1 MTREE
6 FTERVGLNVSDGI
19 FEVWNGV
26 YMSSDKDKDEFCKPF
41 ATKKGHLDL
50 SRSMVIEIAELK
62 KKIRVQKESYDRQ
75 VELGHIKDGDK
86 ICQDKD
92 TGAFGTK
99 DGLAAFFKFYDD
111 SRAAIPKE
119 CDPQEVYFYEYNNHE
134 CMIAWDGDK
143 EAYDLIVGYW
153 GEEVAKTIERL

>member
-6 FTERVGLNVSDGI
+6 FIERVGLNVSDGI

-62 KKIRVQKESYDRQ
+62 KKIRMQKRAMIGRSNSQRPIRISITRKRPSTMSFTRNMRKSAKSDTLSKESSNR
-75 VELGHIKDGDK
+75 
-86 ICQDKD
+86 
-92 TGAFGTK
+92 
-99 DGLAAFFKFYDD
+99 
-111 SRAAIPKE
+111 
-119 CDPQEVYFYEYNNHE
+119 
-134 CMIAWDGDK
+134 
-143 EAYDLIVGYW
+143 
-153 GEEVAKTIERL
+153 

>member
-41 ATKKGHLDL
+41 DL

-75 VELGHIKDGDK
+75 VELATSY
-86 ICQDKD
+86 QDKYYAEKAKHD
-92 TGAFGTK
+92 E
-99 DGLAAFFKFYDD
+99 FYKKY
-111 SRAAIPKE
+111 A
-119 CDPQEVYFYEYNNHE
+119 
-134 CMIAWDGDK
+134 
-143 EAYDLIVGYW
+143 
-153 GEEVAKTIERL
+153 EE

>member
-6 FTERVGLNVSDGI
+6 FIERVSLNVSDGI

-62 KKIRVQKESYDRQ
+62 KRSECKR
-75 VELGHIKDGDK
+75 ELCSAGRTRNVLSG
-86 ICQDKD
+86 
-92 TGAFGTK
+92 
-99 DGLAAFFKFYDD
+99 
-111 SRAAIPKE
+111 
-119 CDPQEVYFYEYNNHE
+119 
-134 CMIAWDGDK
+134 
-143 EAYDLIVGYW
+143 
-153 GEEVAKTIERL
+153 

>member
-75 VELGHIKDGDK
+75 VELATSY
-86 ICQDKD
+86 QDKYYKKRPSTMSFTRNMRKSAKSD
-92 TGAFGTK
+92 T
-99 DGLAAFFKFYDD
+99 L
-111 SRAAIPKE
+111 SKE
-119 CDPQEVYFYEYNNHE
+119 SSN
-134 CMIAWDGDK
+134 
-143 EAYDLIVGYW
+143 
-153 GEEVAKTIERL
+153 R

>member
-75 VELGHIKDGDK
+75 VELAEKAKHDE
-86 ICQDKD
+86 
-92 TGAFGTK
+92 
-99 DGLAAFFKFYDD
+99 FYKKY
-111 SRAAIPKE
+111 AEE
-119 CDPQEVYFYEYNNHE
+119 CEKRYALERKLEQIMN
-134 CMIAWDGDK
+134 
-143 EAYDLIVGYW
+143 LIN
-153 GEEVAKTIERL
+153 A

>member
-50 SRSMVIEIAELK
+50 SRSMVIEIAELNK
-62 KKIRVQKESYDRQ
+62 KRAMLGRSNSQRPIRISITRKSPSTMSFIRNMRKSAKSDTHSKESSNR
-75 VELGHIKDGDK
+75 
-86 ICQDKD
+86 
-92 TGAFGTK
+92 
-99 DGLAAFFKFYDD
+99 
-111 SRAAIPKE
+111 
-119 CDPQEVYFYEYNNHE
+119 
-134 CMIAWDGDK
+134 
-143 EAYDLIVGYW
+143 
-153 GEEVAKTIERL
+153 

>member
-75 VELGHIKDGDK
+75 VELATSY
-86 ICQDKD
+86 QDKYYAEKAKHD
-92 TGAFGTK
+92 E
-99 DGLAAFFKFYDD
+99 FYKKY
-111 SRAAIPKE
+111 AEE
-119 CDPQEVYFYEYNNHE
+119 CEKRFVF
-134 CMIAWDGDK
+134 
-143 EAYDLIVGYW
+143 
-153 GEEVAKTIERL
+153 

>member
-26 YMSSDKDKDEFCKPF
+26 YMSSDKDKDEFCKPL

-62 KKIRVQKESYDRQ
+62 KTIRVQKRAM
-75 VELGHIKDGDK
+75 LGRWNSQRPIRISITRKKPSTMSSIRNMRRNAKSDMP
-86 ICQDKD
+86 
-92 TGAFGTK
+92 
-99 DGLAAFFKFYDD
+99 
-111 SRAAIPKE
+111 SKE
-119 CDPQEVYFYEYNNHE
+119 NSN
-134 CMIAWDGDK
+134 
-143 EAYDLIVGYW
+143 
-153 GEEVAKTIERL
+153 R

>member
-26 YMSSDKDKDEFCKPF
+26 YMSSDKDKDEFCKPL

-62 KKIRVQKESYDRQ
+62 KTIRVQKESYDRQ
-75 VELGHIKDGDK
+75 VELATSY
-86 ICQDKD
+86 QDKYY
-92 TGAFGTK
+92 A
-99 DGLAAFFKFYDD
+99 
-111 SRAAIPKE
+111 E
-119 CDPQEVYFYEYNNHE
+119 CKKRYALERKLEQIMN
-134 CMIAWDGDK
+134 
-143 EAYDLIVGYW
+143 LIN
-153 GEEVAKTIERL
+153 A

>member
-75 VELGHIKDGDK
+75 VELATSY
-86 ICQDKD
+86 QDKYYAEKAKHD
-92 TGAFGTK
+92 E
-99 DGLAAFFKFYDD
+99 FYKKY
-111 SRAAIPKE
+111 AEE
-119 CDPQEVYFYEYNNHE
+119 CEKRYALERKLEQIMNLINAYPPYQSGRFDWHERGDPSENHQGP
-134 CMIAWDGDK
+134 A
-143 EAYDLIVGYW
+143 LVG
-153 GEEVAKTIERL
+153 GR

>member
-26 YMSSDKDKDEFCKPF
+26 YMSSDKDKDEFCKPL

-62 KKIRVQKESYDRQ
+62 KTIRVLKESYARQ
-75 VELGHIKDGDK
+75 V
-86 ICQDKD
+86 
-92 TGAFGTK
+92 
-99 DGLAAFFKFYDD
+99 
-111 SRAAIPKE
+111 
-119 CDPQEVYFYEYNNHE
+119 
-134 CMIAWDGDK
+134 
-143 EAYDLIVGYW
+143 
-153 GEEVAKTIERL
+153 

>member
-62 KKIRVQKESYDRQ
+62 KKIRVQKESYARHSQ
-75 VELGHIKDGDK
+75 RPIRISITRKRPSTMSFTRNMRK
-86 ICQDKD
+86 SAKSD
-92 TGAFGTK
+92 T
-99 DGLAAFFKFYDD
+99 L
-111 SRAAIPKE
+111 SKE
-119 CDPQEVYFYEYNNHE
+119 SSN
-134 CMIAWDGDK
+134 
-143 EAYDLIVGYW
+143 
-153 GEEVAKTIERL
+153 R

>member
-62 KKIRVQKESYDRQ
+62 KKIRVQKESYARQ
-75 VELGHIKDGDK
+75 VELATSY
-86 ICQDKD
+86 QDKYYAEKSKHD
-92 TGAFGTK
+92 EFYLNSATHIVRNK
-99 DGLAAFFKFYDD
+99 FKIL
-111 SRAAIPKE
+111 S
-119 CDPQEVYFYEYNNHE
+119 NNILTSILPCQKIH
-134 CMIAWDGDK
+134 
-143 EAYDLIVGYW
+143 L
-153 GEEVAKTIERL
+153 T

>member
-50 SRSMVIEIAELK
+50 SRSMVIEIVKGLPLWEVDRVWLK
-62 KKIRVQKESYDRQ
+62 
-75 VELGHIKDGDK
+75 
-86 ICQDKD
+86 
-92 TGAFGTK
+92 
-99 DGLAAFFKFYDD
+99 
-111 SRAAIPKE
+111 
-119 CDPQEVYFYEYNNHE
+119 NNL
-134 CMIAWDGDK
+134 K
-143 EAYDLIVGYW
+143 
-153 GEEVAKTIERL
+153 

>member
-62 KKIRVQKESYDRQ
+62 KKIRVQKESYA
-75 VELGHIKDGDK
+75 GKHGK
-86 ICQDKD
+86 IDPV
-92 TGAFGTK
+92 GT
-99 DGLAAFFKFYDD
+99 DE
-111 SRAAIPKE
+111 I
-119 CDPQEVYFYEYNNHE
+119 DPV
-134 CMIAWDGDK
+134 
-143 EAYDLIVGYW
+143 
-153 GEEVAKTIERL
+153 KTA